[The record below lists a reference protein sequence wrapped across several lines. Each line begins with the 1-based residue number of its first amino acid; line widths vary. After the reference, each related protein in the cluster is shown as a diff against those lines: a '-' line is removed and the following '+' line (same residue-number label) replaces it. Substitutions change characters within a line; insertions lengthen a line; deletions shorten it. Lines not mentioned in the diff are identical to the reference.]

1 MYRAPLFWIEVFVVC
16 SLSLSLSL
24 ISYNVYSILYVFSAS
39 IRVIRLCFLFVPS
52 AHKSFNG
59 IRARGLEESST
70 VDKSFQHRNEKVIP
84 EQTRKLTE
92 EWEACSRW
100 RSLTEATTRLGHTRC
115 TSTCLDTILEL
126 CRKREWCNTR
136 YNTHGFSGLGTC
148 GK

>member
-1 MYRAPLFWIEVFVVC
+1 MYA
-16 SLSLSLSL
+16 LSVSLSL

-84 EQTRKLTE
+84 EQTGKLTE
-92 EWEACSRW
+92 E
-100 RSLTEATTRLGHTRC
+100 
-115 TSTCLDTILEL
+115 
-126 CRKREWCNTR
+126 
-136 YNTHGFSGLGTC
+136 
-148 GK
+148 